1 MGTVVGTRR
10 DDYFTQLPLRVN
22 SNHHQ
27 KASPAKSVV
36 LRLLCYTFE
45 KNGNNAM
52 DQEIYIIKYL
62 DDLVINTSKKIPA
75 RNIRVIN
82 KK

>member
-1 MGTVVGTRR
+1 
-10 DDYFTQLPLRVN
+10 
-22 SNHHQ
+22 
-27 KASPAKSVV
+27 
-36 LRLLCYTFE
+36 
-45 KNGNNAM
+45 M